1 MCFLFDP
8 FSDHKGNWEYG
19 NAFYFLFDPG
29 FDQHIYKQLREFLQR
44 KRDGRNLPPWCFS
57 GSSASDKIIEN
68 TEELGIRG
76 AVQSDSQQVFSK
88 HPQGA

>member
-1 MCFLFDP
+1 MEMHFLFD
-8 FSDHKGNWEYG
+8 
-19 NAFYFLFDPG
+19 AG

-68 TEELGIRG
+68 TEELGIHVG
-76 AVQSDSQQVFSK
+76 IQSDSQQVFSK